1 MTATL
6 PERPPKRRK
15 KRSRLHSITEHE
27 SRSAKKIWQH
37 GVMRRTESFQSEEQI
52 SIERPIARHCRLNM
66 ELGAYCVTELNT
78 SIKDASLQNV
88 NFNWLSKIHVK
99 LSPDQ
104 LTPDLPSISLSK
116 VLEKTRAME
125 ISALKKRQIEDQKGA
140 LDRLLKGIVS
150 ETRNR
155 LIASIRRT
163 VAEYQKKAK
172 EIRDASL
179 NKSDDSK
186 SFALFLSDLEEGL
199 ESPTLAAVDAVLQ
212 IQCLPI
218 PEVLHRETLFALVE
232 FIKKHRGTNSQKIL
246 IAVGAAIRKVL
257 LNLPSSDVEIAVDLI
272 KSEGSLAVPIGV
284 ELEVAKMV
292 VQRVVEDPSI
302 NALQFPE
309 LADAMLGNARL
320 YSTAKMVNREFY
332 NATALNSVLAC
343 LLMQHADSQSLCT
356 EVVKCSPSW
365 FSRLCSNRLKR
376 IRTELMA
383 KNDSNT
389 QELVKHLTSL
399 TLLADGDQKS
409 LGGTGL

>member
-1 MTATL
+1 MSTASSSQA
-6 PERPPKRRK
+6 RNKRRK
-15 KRSRLHSITEHE
+15 AVRGIYGNLGNTPIVDKETSIPKTVFVQTYIRQGKKVQEEGPLLSPFFFHIVVNSETEQSSIAIE
-27 SRSAKKIWQH
+27 KNQSFEEVIAATRKKI
-37 GVMRRTESFQSEEQI
+37 
-52 SIERPIARHCRLNM
+52 
-66 ELGAYCVTELNT
+66 
-78 SIKDASLQNV
+78 KASQVRGL
-88 NFNWLSKIHVK
+88 W
-99 LSPDQ
+99 
-104 LTPDLPSISLSK
+104 
-116 VLEKTRAME
+116 R
-125 ISALKKRQIEDQKGA
+125 
-140 LDRLLKGIVS
+140 
-150 ETRNR
+150 
-155 LIASIRRT
+155 
-163 VAEYQKKAK
+163 KA
-172 EIRDASL
+172 I
-179 NKSDDSK
+179 NKSNSPVPEEKLQLLTKKLQRFIAADEQQSS
-186 SFALFLSDLEEGL
+186 SFESLLAQMRGGLNEPSDE
-199 ESPTLAAVDAVLQ
+199 AVDAVLK
-212 IQCLPI
+212 IQCTPI
-218 PEVLHRETLFALVE
+218 PNDNLSEAIELLVD
-232 FIKKHRGTNSQKIL
+232 FIKKHRSTNSQKIL